1 MIGLSDT
8 NTVLCQL
15 LKCYQDAVIIADS
28 AINTSLLQ
36 GLLLLINQE
45 LTCYDANMRCTVR
58 HFQDSG
64 IPAQNFAGLMELY
77 ECNYIRLRNLVPDPD
92 DMPDQVCSRIDGV
105 LDLHLRVV
113 ERCKFT
119 TTLNLTY
126 MFHDEDGGFPA
137 PDIQVRMYHD
147 AQVAEVIS
155 CGRRRGKRHASYN
168 RMFNRYT
175 LVEKWR
181 MNRFLQKWL
190 GYCLLQG
197 HRFIPGRVVLSGDED
212 LQSVN
217 KPLVSVES

>member
-1 MIGLSDT
+1 
-8 NTVLCQL
+8 
-15 LKCYQDAVIIADS
+15 
-28 AINTSLLQ
+28 
-36 GLLLLINQE
+36 
-45 LTCYDANMRCTVR
+45 MRCTVR
-58 HFQDSG
+58 HFSHNG

-77 ECNYIRLRNLVPDPD
+77 ECNYIRLRNLVPDLD
-92 DMPDQVCSRIDGV
+92 VMPDQVCSRIEGV

-126 MFHDEDGGFPA
+126 LFHDDEGSFPA
-137 PDIQVRMYHD
+137 PDMQVRMYHD

-175 LVEKWR
+175 LDEKWR

-190 GYCLLQG
+190 GYCLMQG
-197 HRFIPGRVVLSGDED
+197 HRFIPGRVVLPEDEAMH
-212 LQSVN
+212 SVK
-217 KPLVSVES
+217 KPLLSVES